1 MKFSKAWLFQHV
13 DIEIATPELV
23 AGLTMAGLEVDG
35 VAPAAPP
42 FTHVVVGEILAIE
55 PHPDADHLRICRVG
69 AGGDAPVQVVC
80 GAPNARLGLKAPF
93 AQIGA
98 RLPGDLTIAAA
109 KLRGVESQGMLCSA
123 AELGLSSDQAGL
135 FELPADTR
143 VGTDLRVALALD
155 DEVIEVDLT
164 PNRGDCLGIRGL
176 AREVAAVVGAPL
188 RDFPVA
194 PVPATIADAL
204 PIRLNAAGACP
215 RYAGRIIRA
224 IDPEA
229 KTPLW
234 MLEHLRRSGI
244 RNIHPVVDV
253 TNYVMLELGQPMHGF
268 DLGRIHDA
276 GIEVRYA
283 RPGESLTLLD
293 GNAIELDAECLV
305 IADAQRTLALA
316 GIMGGRDSG
325 VDAQTRDVFLES
337 AHFQPLAV
345 VGKARQF
352 GLHTD
357 SSHRFERGVDPEL
370 PLRALER
377 ATALLLEIVGGKP
390 GPALIAEDKDALSV
404 RSVIQLRR
412 KRLAQ
417 QLRLDFEPARV
428 KAILTSLGLELVGE
442 TPDRW
447 QFRVPS
453 WRFDLA
459 IEADLIEE
467 IARIHGYNDLPSAT
481 PLLAPEI
488 GPSRQRDL
496 SAIRAVLVQRGY
508 REVICYSFVPP
519 EIAGLVTGGAPAIPV
534 INPISAAM
542 SVMRPSLWPGL
553 LLALRHN
560 LNRQQERVR
569 LFETGLRFGG
579 GPDGEQRMTLA
590 GLITGSRE
598 PEGWANA
605 RDKVDFFALK
615 GDVEAL
621 LTALGIGDRVCGE
634 RGEHTALHPGQCLRL
649 HDGAGETLGHLGLLN
664 PAVARELGF
673 DRPVFLFEL
682 SLDRLPSL
690 GAAVFRPLSRF
701 PGVRRD
707 IAVVV
712 PMEVTAAALLD
723 TVEQASGAFLTEAR
737 IFDVYQG
744 EHIENNKKSI
754 AVSLTF
760 QDSSRTLEDADVQAA
775 EVAVVAALA
784 ARFGARLRG
793 E

>member
-1 MKFSKAWLFQHV
+1 MKFSKAWLLQHV
-13 DIEIATPELV
+13 DIEIATPDLV

-35 VAPAAPP
+35 VEPAAPP
-42 FTHVVVGEILAIE
+42 FTNVVVGEIVAIE
-55 PHPDADHLRICRVG
+55 PHPDADQLRVCRVG

-98 RLPGDLTIAAA
+98 CLPGELTIKAAR
-109 KLRGVESQGMLCSA
+109 LRGVESQGMLCSA

-135 FELPADTR
+135 LELPADLR
-143 VGTDLRVALALD
+143 AGTDLRAALALD

-164 PNRGDCLGIRGL
+164 PNRGDCLGVRGL
-176 AREVAAVVGAPL
+176 AREVAAVMGAPL
-188 RDFPVA
+188 QDFPVA

-229 KTPLW
+229 KTPVW
-234 MLEHLRRSGI
+234 MLERLRRGGI
-244 RNIHPVVDV
+244 RGIHPVVDV

-268 DLGRIHDA
+268 DLGRLHGT
-276 GIEVRYA
+276 GIEVRHA
-283 RPGESLTLLD
+283 RSGETLTLLD
-293 GNAIELDAECLV
+293 GNVLELDAGCLV

-345 VGKARQF
+345 AGKARQF

-377 ATALLLEIVGGKP
+377 ATALLLEITGGKP
-390 GPALIAEDKDALSV
+390 GPALVAEDTGALAAPG
-404 RSVIQLRR
+404 VIQLRR

-417 QLRLDFEPARV
+417 QLRLDFAPERV
-428 KAILTSLGLELVGE
+428 KTMLASLGLELVEE
-442 TPDRW
+442 TPDHW
-447 QFRVPS
+447 QFRAPS
-453 WRFDLA
+453 WRFDLG

-467 IARIHGYNDLPSAT
+467 IARIHGYNNLPSAT
-481 PLLAPEI
+481 PVLAPEI

-496 SAIRAVLVQRGY
+496 AGIRAVLVQRGY

-590 GLITGSRE
+590 GLITGNRE

-605 RDKVDFFALK
+605 RDQVDFFALK

-621 LTALGIGDRVCGE
+621 LAALGIGARVSGE
-634 RGEHTALHPGQCLRL
+634 RGTHPALHPGQCLRL
-649 HDGAGETLGHLGLLN
+649 RDDGDATLGHLGLLS
-664 PAVARELGF
+664 PVVARALDF
-673 DRPVFLFEL
+673 DQPVFLFEL
-682 SLDRLPSL
+682 ALDRLP
-690 GAAVFRPLSRF
+690 GAATAAFRSLSRF
-701 PGVRRD
+701 PAVRRD
-707 IAVVV
+707 IAIVV
-712 PMEVTAAALLD
+712 PREVTAAAVLG
-723 TVEQASGAFLTEAR
+723 TVKRASGESLTEAR
-737 IFDVYQG
+737 IFDVYHG

-754 AVSLTF
+754 AIGLTF
-760 QDSSRTLEDADVQAA
+760 QDSSRTLEDSDVQSAEAA
-775 EVAVVAALA
+775 VLEALA
-784 ARFGARLRG
+784 AEFGARLRG

>member
-1 MKFSKAWLFQHV
+1 MRFSKAWLLQHV
-13 DIEIATPELV
+13 DTEIATPDLV
-23 AGLTMAGLEVDG
+23 ASLTMAGLEVDG
-35 VAPAAPP
+35 VEPAAPP

-55 PHPDADHLRICRVG
+55 PHPDADQLQICRVG
-69 AGGDAPVQVVC
+69 TGGDTHMQVVC

-93 AQIGA
+93 APIGA
-98 RLPGDLTIAAA
+98 HLPGDLTIKAAR
-109 KLRGVESQGMLCSA
+109 LRGVESHGMLCSA
-123 AELGLSSDQAGL
+123 AELGLSNDQAGL
-135 FELPADTR
+135 FELPADLR
-143 VGTDLRVALALD
+143 PGTDLRAVLALD

-176 AREVAAVVGAPL
+176 AREVAAVLGAPV

-194 PVPATIADAL
+194 PVPATIADEL
-204 PIRLNAAGACP
+204 PIRLSAGDACP
-215 RYAGRIIRA
+215 RYAGRIVRA

-244 RNIHPVVDV
+244 RGIHPVVDV

-268 DLGRIHDA
+268 DLGRIHT
-276 GIEVRYA
+276 GIEVRHA
-283 RPGESLTLLD
+283 RPSETLTLLD
-293 GNAIELDAECLV
+293 GNAIELDTGCLV

-325 VDAQTRDVFLES
+325 VDTQTRDVFLES

-345 VGKARQF
+345 AGKARQF

-377 ATALLLEIVGGKP
+377 ATALLLEIAGGKP
-390 GPALIAEDKDALSV
+390 GPALVAEAKDALSAP
-404 RSVIQLRR
+404 SVIVLRR

-428 KAILTSLGLELVGE
+428 TTILASLGLELVEE
-442 TPDRW
+442 TPDHWR
-447 QFRVPS
+447 FRAPS
-453 WRFDLA
+453 WRFDLS

-467 IARIHGYNDLPSAT
+467 IARIHGYNELPSAT

-496 SAIRAVLVQRGY
+496 EGSRAVLVQRGY
-508 REVICYSFVPP
+508 REVICYSFVPA
-519 EIAGLVTGGAPAIPV
+519 EIAALVTGGAATIPV
-534 INPISAAM
+534 VNPISAAM

-579 GPDGEQRMTLA
+579 GSDGEQRMTLA
-590 GLITGSRE
+590 GLITGGRE

-621 LTALGIGDRVCGE
+621 LAALGIGDQISGE
-634 RGEHTALHPGQCLRL
+634 RGQHPALHPGQCLRL
-649 HDGAGETLGHLGLLN
+649 RDSAGETLGHLGMLS
-664 PAVARELGF
+664 PTVAGELDL

-682 SLDRLPSL
+682 ALDRLP
-690 GAAVFRPLSRF
+690 GAGTAAFRPLSRF

-712 PMEVTAAALLD
+712 AREVSAAAVLD
-723 TVEQASGAFLTEAR
+723 TVKKASGASLTEAR

-754 AVSLTF
+754 AISLTF
-760 QDSSRTLEDADVQAA
+760 QDSSRTLEDVDVQAA
-775 EVAVVAALA
+775 EAAVLEALA
-784 ARFGARLRG
+784 AGFGARLRG

>member
-1 MKFSKAWLFQHV
+1 MKFSKAWLLQHV
-13 DIEIATPELV
+13 DIEIATSDLV
-23 AGLTMAGLEVDG
+23 ASLTMAGLEVDG
-35 VAPAAPP
+35 VEPAAPP
-42 FTHVVVGEILAIE
+42 FTQVVVGEILAMG
-55 PHPDADHLRICRVG
+55 PHPDADQLRICRVG
-69 AGGDAPVQVVC
+69 IGGDAQVQVVC

-93 AQIGA
+93 AAIGA
-98 RLPGDLTIAAA
+98 RLPGELAIAAA
-109 KLRGVESQGMLCSA
+109 NLRGVESQGMLCSA
-123 AELGLSSDQAGL
+123 AELGLSTDQAGL
-135 FELPADTR
+135 FELPADLR
-143 VGTDLRVALALD
+143 PGTDLRAALALD

-176 AREVAAVVGAPL
+176 AREVAAVLGAPL
-188 RDFPVA
+188 REFPVA

-204 PIRLNAAGACP
+204 PIRLSAGDACP
-215 RYAGRIIRA
+215 RYAGRIVRGM
-224 IDPEA
+224 DPDA

-234 MLEHLRRSGI
+234 MLERLRRSGI
-244 RNIHPVVDV
+244 RGIHPVVDV

-268 DLGRIHDA
+268 DLGRIHA
-276 GIEVRYA
+276 GIEVRHA
-283 RPGESLTLLD
+283 RPGETLTLLD
-293 GNAIELDAECLV
+293 GNAIELDAGCLV

-325 VDAQTRDVFLES
+325 VDARTREVFLES
-337 AHFQPLAV
+337 AHFEPLAV
-345 VGKARQF
+345 AGKARQF

-377 ATALLLEIVGGKP
+377 ASALLLEIAGGKP
-390 GPALIAEDKDALSV
+390 GPALVAEAKGA
-404 RSVIQLRR
+404 RSAPRVIQLRR

-428 KAILTSLGLELVGE
+428 KAILASLGLELVEE
-442 TPDRW
+442 TPDHWR
-447 QFRVPS
+447 FRAPS
-453 WRFDLA
+453 WRFDLG

-488 GPSRQRDL
+488 GPSRQGDL
-496 SAIRAVLVQRGY
+496 EGSRAVLVQRGY

-519 EIAGLVTGGAPAIPV
+519 EMAALVTGGAATIQV
-534 INPISAAM
+534 VNPISAAM

-569 LFETGLRFGG
+569 LFESGLRFGA
-579 GPDGEQRMTLA
+579 GPDGEQRMMLA
-590 GLITGSRE
+590 GLITGARE

-621 LTALGIGDRVCGE
+621 FAALGIGDRISGE
-634 RGEHTALHPGQCLRL
+634 PGQHPALHPGQCLRL
-649 HDGAGETLGHLGLLN
+649 RDSAGETLGHLGMLS
-664 PAVARELGF
+664 PVVAGELDL
-673 DRPVFLFEL
+673 DRQVFLFEL
-682 SLDRLPSL
+682 SFDRLPRA

-712 PMEVTAAALLD
+712 PREVTAAALLD
-723 TVEQASGAFLTEAR
+723 AVKMASGAALTEAR

-760 QDSSRTLEDADVQAA
+760 QDSSRTLEDVDVQAA
-775 EVAVVAALA
+775 EAAVLEALA